1 MNTGQLESLYKEVR
15 NNTTKYYNY
24 LNKFIF
30 DPPVSYTIEGGTV
43 IPYKFVN
50 QHDTHDFYREYLY
63 NVFFSDLKT
72 ILDNTGI
79 SRELLGT
86 GSGGWVY
93 KITMTDKDRK
103 SFSDYF
109 HKHMIRQIPNDK
121 KCILP
126 QEFAMKIHI
135 ITKYKVR
142 NIGKNNKTEE
152 KQAIKE
158 NAFSQFLASSP
169 LSKKYVPKYYFGGT
183 YKWNK
188 KMNDTMY
195 TFIFRI
201 TFSEVVRGKPLLRL
215 ILDRTPLPR
224 SVIPTLEKACMSL
237 WRQNI
242 LHGDFHDGNIIV
254 DVNGKVLKS
263 LKIIDFGEAKKYSD
277 NENASN
283 DKWNVKKLRDHIEK
297 IEKLVITNT

>member
-1 MNTGQLESLYKEVR
+1 MNQIESLYNEVR
-15 NNTTKYYNY
+15 DNTTKYYNY

-30 DPPVSYTIEGGTV
+30 DPPVSYTIENGTV
-43 IPYKFVN
+43 VPYKFVN

-135 ITKYKVR
+135 ITKYKVQT
-142 NIGKNNKTEE
+142 IGKNNKTEE
-152 KQAIKE
+152 KQSIKE

-188 KMNDTMY
+188 KLNDTMY

-215 ILDRTPLPR
+215 ILDRTPVPR

-254 DVNGKVLKS
+254 DVNGTVLKS

-277 NENASN
+277 DENASN
-283 DKWNVKKLRDHIEK
+283 DKWNVKKLRNHIEK